1 VTLAAAIMMLLPA
14 TAWAERAIDAEVDAT
29 APFDA
34 PALTSALRARLPDG
48 DAVQLRVFTTF
59 DGVRI
64 ETRGTTRDV
73 ALRGLAGDAAARL
86 VALATADLLV
96 DAVDLEPPPLMVARR
111 PPTIGVLGTAAAW
124 GQTFGGLGLDVALPR
139 GSYLITIEA
148 GAGTLVDGPI
158 RLTAGMLRAG
168 LGVRRGLFEARLTAL
183 AAPMMVSNGD
193 GDATILGGGGASGRI
208 RLPLGSGLHAI
219 LAAGVD
225 AFATRT
231 TYVVDGMT
239 ALTTPRIAPWGAIGL
254 EVAP

>member
-1 VTLAAAIMMLLPA
+1 VTLTAACLLLLPA
-14 TAWAERAIDAEVDAT
+14 AAWAERAIDAKVDAE

-48 DAVQLRVFTTF
+48 DAVQLRISTTF
-59 DGVRI
+59 EGVRI

-96 DAVDLEPPPLMVARR
+96 DAVDLEPPPLASRR
-111 PPTIGVLGTAAAW
+111 PMTIGVLGTAAAW
-124 GQTFGGLGLDVALPR
+124 GHTFGALGVDVALPR
-139 GSYLITIEA
+139 GSYLIAIEA

-168 LGVRRGLFEARLTAL
+168 LGLRGGPFEVRIGAL

-193 GDATILGGGGASGRI
+193 GDSTILGGAGASGRI
-208 RLPLGSGLHAI
+208 RLPLVGGLHAI

-225 AFATRT
+225 VFATRT

-239 ALTTPRIAPWGAIGL
+239 ALTTPRIAPWGAIGI